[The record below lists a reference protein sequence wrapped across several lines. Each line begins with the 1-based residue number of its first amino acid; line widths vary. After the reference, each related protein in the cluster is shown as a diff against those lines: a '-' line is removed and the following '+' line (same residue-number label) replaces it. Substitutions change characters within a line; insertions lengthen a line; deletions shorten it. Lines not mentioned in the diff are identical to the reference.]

1 MKEFKLYYIDEDY
14 LNYLKQF
21 DDKINFFKDKYDQYI
36 GVAVEYNNFYYFMPI
51 IIPKPLIKKDSDDLF
66 LIDNGNLGVVVIR
79 EMIPTPFRCVT
90 ELLPSL
96 EDNSYKD
103 LLCKQF
109 DYINQHNLILKN
121 KINNFISLNSGNNL
135 SLLEEKCLK
144 YKN

>member
-1 MKEFKLYYIDEDY
+1 MKEFKFYYIDEDY

-21 DDKINFFKDKYDQYI
+21 DDKINFFKDKYGQYI
-36 GVAVEYNNFYYFMPI
+36 GVAVEYNNFYYFMPV

-79 EMIPTPFRCVT
+79 DMIPVPFKGIT
-90 ELLPSL
+90 ELLSKL
-96 EDNSYKD
+96 EDDSYKNV
-103 LLCKQF
+103 LCKQLS
-109 DYINQHNLILKN
+109 YINQHNLILKN
-121 KINNFISLNSGNNL
+121 KINNFRSLNSGNNL